1 MKALEKLKD
10 LLVSSE
16 QIHSVGISQF
26 LPLNLDKVKKD
37 LKLEEKAKDNG
48 SKQLPSSESDDFDE
62 VESAIINVIETE
74 RARCLNEFNDHLTT
88 YNQRLANLNIEA
100 RLTQVTLAAK
110 EAKGDF
116 KEQINQGQDDLIT
129 SRDNLKEHA
138 SHVENFKREN
148 GLARPAHYPSSK
160 LFHWGIIAILYI
172 GEAFLN
178 AQFLAV
184 GNEFGLLGGFGEAIM
199 IAFLNIGGALFIGRT
214 VVPWLWHKKIVWK
227 LLGTVLTASFVV
239 ANGALNVFVAH
250 YRDALANTMSDQAAM
265 LAVSSFIADPFNI
278 HDFKSW
284 MMVGVGCFFALI
296 ALLDGFGM
304 DDPYPNYGHWDRRR
318 RRAYE
323 TYADKKA
330 YLFDD
335 LKQTRETASTG
346 LAQLKDDLV
355 KRRQEHDSIIAN
367 RSNLLT
373 NFDTHQ
379 NYLESCGRELI
390 TLYRARNREA
400 RNTTPPKHFDR
411 AWHLDRKVTPA
422 VPASIFSDKHLNEV
436 MAEAS
441 ATIQSAITDVMEAFD
456 QAIDRIDQI
465 NSILSEKETEHGSP

>member
-1 MKALEKLKD
+1 MKTLEKLKD

-37 LKLEEKAKDNG
+37 FKLEEKAKDNG
-48 SKQLPSSESDDFDE
+48 CRQLPSSESDDFDE
-62 VESAIINVIETE
+62 VESAIINFIETE
-74 RARCLNEFNDHLTT
+74 RARCLSEFNDHLTT
-88 YNQRLANLNIEA
+88 YSQRLANLNIEA

-110 EAKGDF
+110 EAIGDF
-116 KEQINQGQDDLIT
+116 KEQIHQGQDDLII

-138 SHVENFKREN
+138 SHIENFKRAN
-148 GLARPAHYPSSK
+148 GLTRPAHYPTSK
-160 LFHWGIIAILYI
+160 FLNWGIIAILSV
-172 GEAFLN
+172 GEALAN
-178 AQFLAV
+178 ALFLAV
-184 GNEFGLLGGFGEAIM
+184 GNEFGLLGGVGEAAA
-199 IAFLNIGGALFIGRT
+199 IAFLNIGGALFIGRK
-214 VVPWLWHKKIVWK
+214 VVPWIWHKKIVWK
-227 LLGTVLTASFVV
+227 LLGTVLTATFVA
-239 ANGALNVFVAH
+239 ANGTFNVFVAH
-250 YRDALANTMSDQAAM
+250 YRDALANAMSDQAAV

-278 HDFKSW
+278 HDFTSW
-284 MMVGVGCFFALI
+284 VMVGIGCFSALI
-296 ALLDGFGM
+296 ALLDGFSM

-323 TYADKKA
+323 TYTDKKA

-335 LKQTRETASTG
+335 LKQTREIASTG

-355 KRRQEHDSIIAN
+355 KRRQEHNSIIAN

-373 NFDTHQ
+373 NFDAHQ
-379 NYLESCGRELI
+379 NHLESCGRELI

-400 RNTTPPKHFDR
+400 RNTMPPKHFDR

-422 VPASIFSDKHLNEV
+422 IPAPILSDKHLNEI

-465 NSILSEKETEHGSP
+465 NSILSEKEIEHGSS